1 MGATVVLLETIVM
14 GFTRFWR
21 RPRELDRE
29 RFGLYGIRCR
39 GICNDFGDV
48 VACIETND
56 EEVRLNGQPE
66 CEPFVV
72 RRISNGRESD
82 GLVSEFCKTQGLP
95 YDAAVERCLAIL
107 AELFP
112 EVELPP
118 AS

>member
-1 MGATVVLLETIVM
+1 M
-14 GFTRFWR
+14 GFTRYWR

-29 RFGLYGIRCR
+29 RFSLFASKCLS
-39 GICNDFGDV
+39 ICNDFTEVIAYVETGDE
-48 VACIETND
+48 A
-56 EEVRLNGQPE
+56 VRFIGQPE

-72 RRISNGRESD
+72 PRISIGRERD

-95 YDAAVERCLAIL
+95 YDVAVERCLKSL
-107 AELFP
+107 VEHFP

>member
-1 MGATVVLLETIVM
+1 M

-21 RPRELDRE
+21 RPRELDRA
-29 RFGLYGIRCR
+29 RFSLFASKCR
-39 GICNDFGDV
+39 DIGSDLAVV
-48 VACIETND
+48 VASIETND

-72 RRISNGRESD
+72 RRISNGRERD

-95 YDAAVERCLAIL
+95 YDVAVERCLAIL
-107 AELFP
+107 AEHFP

>member
-1 MGATVVLLETIVM
+1 M
-14 GFTRFWR
+14 GFTRYWR

-29 RFGLYGIRCR
+29 RFSQFASRCQAI
-39 GICNDFGDV
+39 GNDFAEV
-48 VACIETND
+48 VACIETGD

-72 RRISNGRESD
+72 PRISNGRERD
-82 GLVSEFCKTQGLP
+82 GLVSEFCKTQCLP
-95 YDAAVERCLAIL
+95 YDAAVERCLEIL
-107 AELFP
+107 AEHFP